1 MLQGILKK
9 RRKYGKRHLKTHKRV
24 VEWQA
29 YTHQCCCDVGGR
41 GKRMPRLVHATSREG
56 KKRKA
61 GTRATRTIHMKDEVS
76 DEINMAAHWKSYELC
91 NNNN

>member
-1 MLQGILKK
+1 
-9 RRKYGKRHLKTHKRV
+9 
-24 VEWQA
+24 
-29 YTHQCCCDVGGR
+29 
-41 GKRMPRLVHATSREG
+41 MPRLVHATSREG